1 MNKEVENEEKN
12 QEITYP
18 KGKYFQAVGRRK
30 RAIASIRLYSG
41 KGEILYN
48 KKKVTK
54 TNSVWLEPIA
64 LLSLKNKFD
73 IVITVS
79 GGGKMSQA
87 EAVRMAVSR
96 ALDKFDPKLHT
107 SLRMAGF
114 LTRDPREKE
123 RKKPGLRRA
132 RRAPQWAK
140 R

>member
-1 MNKEVENEEKN
+1 MEKVEENKDKSQEV
-12 QEITYP
+12 IFP

-30 RAIASIRLYSG
+30 RAIARIKLYNG
-41 KGEILYN
+41 KGEVIYN
-48 KKKVTK
+48 KKKPAK
-54 TNSVWLEPIA
+54 INSVWIEPIT

-96 ALDKFDPKLHT
+96 ALDKFDAKLHT

>member
-1 MNKEVENEEKN
+1 MNKELETKEKT
-12 QEITYP
+12 QEIVYP

-30 RAIASIRLYSG
+30 RAIARVKLYSG
-41 KGEILYN
+41 KGEIIYN
-48 KKKVTK
+48 RKKVIK
-54 TNSVWLEPIA
+54 TNSVWLEPIT

-73 IVITVS
+73 IVIIVT

-87 EAVRMAVSR
+87 EAVRMGVAR
-96 ALDKFDPKLHT
+96 ALDKFDSKLHKN
-107 SLRMAGF
+107 LRMAGF